1 MAVKKIVFGPEIAPA
16 AWGIG
21 QSLLPQGFSIET
33 LSLSPDQRI
42 EQLESAEFYMGFRG
56 GVMDRDYD
64 HTTHHMI
71 CEHTLNL
78 MKRDAILINCAR
90 GELVNKI
97 KCLRCGSRIR
107 PRAVGR
113 RGD

>member
-1 MAVKKIVFGPEIAPA
+1 MKKIVFGPEIAPA

-21 QSLLPQGFSIET
+21 EALLPKGFTIEM

-64 HTTHHMI
+64 HMNNI
-71 CEHTLNL
+71 
-78 MKRDAILINCAR
+78 KLIQFFER
-90 GELVNKI
+90 R
-97 KCLRCGSRIR
+97 LRRHE
-107 PRAVGR
+107 PRQAA
-113 RGD
+113 